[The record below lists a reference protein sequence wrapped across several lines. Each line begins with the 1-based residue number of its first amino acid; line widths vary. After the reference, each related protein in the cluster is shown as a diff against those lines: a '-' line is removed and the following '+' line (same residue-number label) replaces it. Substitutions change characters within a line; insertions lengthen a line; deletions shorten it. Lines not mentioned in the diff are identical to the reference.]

1 MVISQSFNTQQAKDF
16 RFKLDKDAK
25 AKVVQSLQ
33 QQPRELFTEVIHQ
46 LVCWLDDSLNA
57 HGDYLV
63 ARIIH
68 VQFGLKTRLISRLD
82 RTWM

>member
-33 QQPRELFTEVIHQ
+33 QQPKESFMEVIHQ